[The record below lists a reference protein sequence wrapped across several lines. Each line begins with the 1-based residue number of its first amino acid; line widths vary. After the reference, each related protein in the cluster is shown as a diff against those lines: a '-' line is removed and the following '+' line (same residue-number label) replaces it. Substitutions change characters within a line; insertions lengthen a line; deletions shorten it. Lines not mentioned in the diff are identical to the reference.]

1 MAVNL
6 LSVNSGGQ
14 ARSLD
19 LTEQCAIIS
28 TSNRYYVRSMFDLSF
43 KERAVILGIGHVL
56 SAVVRE
62 QPGKGYGRM
71 M

>member
-19 LTEQCAIIS
+19 LTEQCAIIN

-43 KERAVILGIGHVL
+43 KEH
-56 SAVVRE
+56 
-62 QPGKGYGRM
+62 GKGRDSWDWPCPKCSRP
-71 M
+71 